1 MDDTK
6 TPLVSVVM
14 NCRNGERFVRET
26 IDTVQQQTMGD
37 LELVFWD
44 NRSTDATAE
53 IVKSYEDPRIRY
65 FLSDSD
71 DTLGQARN
79 RALAEATGRW
89 IAFLDSD
96 DLWNPDFLERQ
107 LSLLDKTGASMV
119 YSNAFI
125 FYPDGREDL
134 NTRGRGSEVE
144 EVDYRQLT
152 LDYDICISATVFERR
167 VLSELTYV
175 VDPDLMAG
183 EEADL
188 FIRIASL
195 RRTIFNPAV
204 LARYRIHS
212 TSDTWTNSENFIHD
226 ARKMMQNF
234 GKLGLDT
241 TGVRDGMLEAAYWTA
256 AMSNWR
262 KRDGKRARQHLRTMK
277 GPRLRR
283 YVLFCLTFL
292 PYGLVSPL
300 LRLAGKRAP

>member
-1 MDDTK
+1 MDNTK

-14 NCRNGERFVRET
+14 NCRNGERYVRES
-26 IDTVQQQTMGD
+26 IDSALQQTMSD

-53 IVKSYEDPRIRY
+53 IVKGYEDPRIRY
-65 FLSDSD
+65 LLSDSD
-71 DTLGQARN
+71 DTLGKARN

-89 IAFLDSD
+89 VAFLDSD
-96 DLWNPDFLERQ
+96 DIWYPDFLERQ

-125 FYPDGREDL
+125 FYPDGREAL
-134 NTRGRGSEVE
+134 NTGGRGSEVE

-152 LDYDICISATVFERR
+152 FDYDIHISATVFERR

-204 LARYRIHS
+204 LARYRVHS
-212 TSDTWTNSENFIHD
+212 SSDTWTNSENFIHD

-234 GKLGLDT
+234 EKLGLDT
-241 TGVRDGMLEAAYWTA
+241 TGVRDGMLEAAYWTS
-256 AMSNWR
+256 AMSSWM
-262 KRDGKRARQHLRTMK
+262 KRDSERARQHLCVMRNK
-277 GPRLRR
+277 RPRR

-292 PYGLVSPL
+292 PYSLVSPL

>member
-1 MDDTK
+1 
-6 TPLVSVVM
+6 VI

-26 IDTVQQQTMGD
+26 IDSVMQQTVD
-37 LELVFWD
+37 DWDLVFWD

-79 RALAEATGRW
+79 RALAEATGQW
-89 IAFLDSD
+89 VAILDSD
-96 DLWNPDFLERQ
+96 DIWYPDFLERQ
-107 LSLLDKTGASMV
+107 LSLLDETGASMV
-119 YSNAFI
+119 YSNAYS
-125 FYPDGREDL
+125 FYPDGKEVLHTWRSG
-134 NTRGRGSEVE
+134 TEVE
-144 EVDYRQLT
+144 EVDYRQLA

-175 VDPDLMAG
+175 VDPELLAA

-188 FIRIASL
+188 FIRIASCH
-195 RRTIFNPAV
+195 RVVFNPAV
-204 LARYRIHS
+204 LSRYRMHS
-212 TSDTWTNSENFIHD
+212 SSDTWTNSENFIRD
-226 ARKMMQNF
+226 ARKIMQNLE
-234 GKLGLDT
+234 KLGLDT
-241 TGVRDGMLEAAYWTA
+241 TAVRDGMLEAAYWTA
-256 AMSNWR
+256 AMSSWM
-262 KRDGKRARQHLRTMK
+262 KRDSERARQHLRAMRGK
-277 GPRLRR
+277 RRRR

>member
-1 MDDTK
+1 MNDT
-6 TPLVSVVM
+6 TPPLVSVVI

-26 IDTVQQQTMGD
+26 IDSVLQQTMSD

-53 IVKSYEDPRIRY
+53 IVKGYEDPRIRY
-65 FLSDSD
+65 LLSDSD

-79 RALAEATGRW
+79 RALPEATGRW
-89 IAFLDSD
+89 VAFLDSD
-96 DLWNPDFLERQ
+96 DIWYPDFLERQ
-107 LSLLDKTGASMV
+107 LSLLDETGASMV
-119 YSNAFI
+119 YSNAYS
-125 FYPDGREDL
+125 FYPDGREVL
-134 NTRGRGSEVE
+134 HTGGRGSEVE
-144 EVDYRQLT
+144 EVDYRQLA
-152 LDYDICISATVFERR
+152 LDYDICISATVFERQ
-167 VLSELTYV
+167 VLSELTYI

-195 RRTIFNPAV
+195 RRTVFNPAV
-204 LARYRIHS
+204 LARYRVHP

-234 GKLGLDT
+234 EKLGLDT
-241 TGVRDGMLEAAYWTA
+241 TAARDGILEAAYWTA
-256 AMSNWR
+256 AMSSWM
-262 KRDGKRARQHLRTMK
+262 KCDGERARQHLRAMQCK
-277 GPRLRR
+277 PLRR